1 MTQRLAGKTALLTAA
16 GQGIGH
22 ATALAFLREGARVIA
37 TDINAALLDALA
49 AQTGCEVA
57 CLDVRDAA
65 AITALAQRT
74 GPVDVLFN
82 AAGFVDA
89 GTVLDCDDAAFD
101 FSMDLNVRSM
111 YRMARAYLPGMLERS
126 SGSIINVSSVASSIK
141 GAPNRF
147 IYGTTKA
154 AVIGMT
160 KAIAADFVARG
171 VRCNAIC
178 PGTVESPSLRERLA
192 AQAATSGQTLQQVE
206 AAFVARQPIGR
217 LGRTTEIAALAVYL
231 ASDESAFTTGTAQII
246 DGGWSN

>member
-16 GQGIGH
+16 GQGIGR
-22 ATALAFLREGARVIA
+22 ATALAFLNEGARGIG
-37 TDINAALLDALA
+37 TDINKELLDALA
-49 AQTGCEVA
+49 FQTGCEIA
-57 CLDVRDAA
+57 RLDVRDAV
-65 AITALAQRT
+65 AIQALAHRI

-101 FSMDLNVRSM
+101 FSMDLNVRAM
-111 YRMARAYLPGMLERS
+111 YRMTRAFLPGMLAKG
-126 SGSIINVSSVASSIK
+126 SGSIINVASVASSIK

-160 KAIAADFVARG
+160 KAVAADFVAKG

-178 PGTVESPSLRERLA
+178 PGTVESPSLRERIA
-192 AQAATSGQTLQQVE
+192 AQAQSSGQSLQQVE

-217 LGRTTEIAALAVYL
+217 LGRTDEIAALAVYL
-231 ASDESAFTTGTAQII
+231 ASDESAFTTGTAQVI

>member
-37 TDINAALLDALA
+37 TDINQDLLTQLA
-49 AQTGCEVA
+49 AQTNCEVA
-57 CLDVRDAA
+57 RLDVRDPA
-65 AITALAQRT
+65 AITALAQRV

-82 AAGFVDA
+82 AAGFVDS
-89 GTVLDCDDAAFD
+89 GSVLDCDDAAFD
-101 FSMDLNVRSM
+101 FSMDLNVRAI
-111 YRMARAYLPGMLERS
+111 YRMMRAFLPGMLTLG
-126 SGSIINVSSVASSIK
+126 SGSIINVASVASSIK

-160 KAIAADFVARG
+160 KAVAADFVGKG

-178 PGTVESPSLRERLA
+178 PGTVESPSLRERIA
-192 AQAATSGQTLQQVE
+192 AQAASSGQTLQQVE

-217 LGRTTEIAALAVYL
+217 LGRTEEIAALAVYL

>member
-22 ATALAFLREGARVIA
+22 ATALAFLNEGARVIA
-37 TDINAALLDALA
+37 TDINKELLDALA
-49 AQTGCEVA
+49 FQTGCEIA
-57 CLDVRDAA
+57 RLDVRDAA
-65 AITALAQRT
+65 AIQALAHRI

-89 GTVLDCDDAAFD
+89 GSVLDCDDAAFD
-101 FSMDLNVRSM
+101 FSIDLNVRAM
-111 YRMARAYLPGMLERS
+111 YRMTRAFLPGMLAKG
-126 SGSIINVSSVASSIK
+126 SGSIINVASVASSIK

-160 KAIAADFVARG
+160 KAVAADVVAKG

-178 PGTVESPSLRERLA
+178 PGTVESPSLRERIA
-192 AQAATSGQTLQQVE
+192 AQAASSGQSLQQVE

-217 LGRTTEIAALAVYL
+217 LGRTEEIAALAVYL
-231 ASDESAFTTGTAQII
+231 ASDESAFTTGTAQVI